1 MYAEQSAFDW
11 HRYGHWDTRA
21 ERARL
26 SAFLLWQA
34 CDPDRLAALQN
45 EAHYSS
51 GDAGVA
57 MLEGFRRESAVA
69 LELIIK
75 AVIAEQFRLRHA
87 SESERVPT
95 THDIPKLWLEA
106 GLPELERE
114 DKNRLLLFKSVL
126 SWSGRYATPRSAKAW
141 AEENRTFAE
150 GDCLRI
156 LIWCGWEEFDRLFQT
171 ARARLL
177 SP

>member
-1 MYAEQSAFDW
+1 MLSNQPSIGIVTATGTPVQKRHISQHSFFG
-11 HRYGHWDTRA
+11 RPVTRTG
-21 ERARL
+21 
-26 SAFLLWQA
+26 LLRSRMRHTT
-34 CDPDRLAALQN
+34 P
-45 EAHYSS
+45 
-51 GDAGVA
+51 GA
-57 MLEGFRRESAVA
+57 MLVLRCWRALEGKGAVA

-95 THDIPKLWLEA
+95 THDIPKLWLKA
-106 GLPELERE
+106 GLPELEKE
-114 DKNRLLLFKSVL
+114 DKYRLLLFKRVL

-150 GDCLRI
+150 LDCPTQ
-156 LIWCGWEEFDRLFQT
+156 WCGWEEFDRLFQT